1 MADKK
6 FYWIKLKTDFFD
18 LPTIDWLMSQKNG
31 CEYIVLYQMLCLLTA
46 NNKGVLASQ
55 IGEMLI
61 PFDAEKIARETK
73 HFDVDTVIVALELF
87 KKLGLVYEQE
97 EQVLKIA
104 AIEDMVGSSSMDEH
118 TKKLNAERQ
127 RRFREKQKM
136 LENNVTVTL
145 FSNGDIE
152 KEKEIRV
159 KNITAD
165 EYRTTSI
172 GYEEPSPTSP
182 KNLFDSFENE
192 FGRPLT
198 QIEVQEIAEFK
209 EELPEEVIHEALKE
223 AVLNQKLSF
232 SYIRAILTSWKMKG
246 IDTVEKAKKQVQS
259 FKGNVSTANAA
270 ERTLPDW
277 YSNPSQ
283 NVSEDNEEV
292 DMDEFQMYLNKIKKA
307 KKG

>member
-46 NNKGVLASQ
+46 NNKGVLASR

-165 EYRTTSI
+165 EYKSTSI
-172 GYEEPSPTSP
+172 GGKEPSPSAP
-182 KNLFDSFENE
+182 NLFDSFENE

-198 QIEVQEIAEFK
+198 QIEIQEIAEFK
-209 EELPEEVIHEALKE
+209 EELPEEVVHEALKE
-223 AVLNQKLSF
+223 AVLNQKMSF
-232 SYIRAILTSWKMKG
+232 SYIRAILTSWKKKG
-246 IDTVEKAKKQVQS
+246 IDTAEKAKKQVRS

-283 NVSEDNEEV
+283 DETEGQEEV